1 MTAGTLLLAEATK
14 RQRAA
19 TRRRRAVRCPVRPL
33 PSDAR
38 CDVMPASHRGYRPRS
53 AAHAPRPILAA
64 SLSASAFGRGASC
77 PQVDPHARKPPH
89 PVAPHASSPAL
100 LLLAQA
106 ARPKTPA
113 SFPASPRIFASAG
126 PQFCASHDSSQLAQS
141 APPVPRA
148 FCLPFAARIS
158 GKLNFFSG
166 LGVVSVSLTGGIS
179 LLEMD
184 AIYIA
189 IKEASIP
196 GILGIATLLSLKTS
210 QPLIHTFI
218 FNDKV
223 FDVCRIN
230 RALETNNC
238 QAKFDQ
244 LLINASWILAG
255 SFFLSSLLNYLLAI
269 ILLTAE
275 PGTVSFNQQLGKMTA
290 LSFPVIALP
299 AMTVMMGNI
308 FYLFRGIKKL
318 TGLDLESIVKQK

>member
-1 MTAGTLLLAEATK
+1 MTNQQPKIAPDSSAPKEESLLLNLVCNIILPTLILTK
-14 RQRAA
+14 FSGENYLGIKLAIIIA
-19 TRRRRAVRCPVRPL
+19 LAFPLIYGLHDFITR
-33 PSDAR
+33 
-38 CDVMPASHRGYRPRS
+38 
-53 AAHAPRPILAA
+53 
-64 SLSASAFGRGASC
+64 
-77 PQVDPHARKPPH
+77 
-89 PVAPHASSPAL
+89 
-100 LLLAQA
+100 
-106 ARPKTPA
+106 
-113 SFPASPRIFASAG
+113 
-126 PQFCASHDSSQLAQS
+126 
-141 APPVPRA
+141 
-148 FCLPFAARIS
+148 

-196 GILGIATLLSLKTS
+196 GVLGIATLISLKTS
-210 QPLIHTFI
+210 QPLIHTFLL
-218 FNDKV
+218 NDKV
-223 FDVCRIN
+223 FDVSRIN
-230 RALETNNC
+230 QALETNNC

-255 SFFLSSLLNYLLAI
+255 SFFLSSLLNYLLAVI
-269 ILLTAE
+269 ILTAD
-275 PGTVSFNQQLGKMTA
+275 PGTVSFNEQLGKMTA